1 MRKLIIHSLIVA
13 AVMLGGDWLAN
24 EGRETE
30 QLARQLRPGTMLH
43 DAKLRQ
49 YQMGA
54 TLQQQIYSAR
64 PQLVFA
70 GID

>member
-1 MRKLIIHSLIVA
+1 MKKLTIHSLIVA

-30 QLARQLRPGTMLH
+30 QLARQLRPGAMLS
-43 DAKLRQ
+43 DAKLQR
-49 YQMGA
+49 YQIGT

-64 PQLVFA
+64 PQLVFVK
-70 GID
+70 ID

>member
-1 MRKLIIHSLIVA
+1 
-13 AVMLGGDWLAN
+13 MLGGDWLAN

-30 QLARQLRPGTMLH
+30 QLARHLRPGTMLSE
-43 DAKLRQ
+43 AKLQQ

-54 TLQQQIYSAR
+54 TLQQRIYSAR

>member
-1 MRKLIIHSLIVA
+1 MKKLIIHSLIVA
-13 AVMLGGDWLAN
+13 AVLIGGDWLAN
-24 EGRETE
+24 DGRETE
-30 QLARQLRPGTMLH
+30 ALARQLRPGAMLS
-43 DAKLRQ
+43 DAKLQQ
-49 YQMGA
+49 YQIGA